1 MTPTDPRHD
10 FIVAL
15 GRALHEHGASTA
27 RVEDAMT
34 QLAKRFGIEGQFFVQ
49 PTSLFAAFGAAGI
62 ETRLVR
68 LHAAEI
74 DLSKLVR
81 LDRVLSA
88 VARGEIAVGV
98 AKRRLD
104 AIVQRP
110 ARRHRG
116 AIVVLGHM
124 LAGAAVARFLGGAW
138 REVITAM
145 LIGLI
150 IGALARFAR
159 KRVALGRV
167 LIPLSAFVASFL
179 AVVLGNWLS
188 PQSPQVAMIAGL
200 VVLLP
205 GLTLTIAIS
214 ELATNHLASGTARA
228 AGAIVVLMSMG
239 FGVAFGARLAAALIG
254 PMTMTTP
261 KEPPDWTLL
270 VALLGLP
277 LSVAAISRA
286 PWREVPFMA
295 IGSIAAY
302 YGAEFGQ
309 SRLGPEL
316 GAFLGAL
323 VAGLCANSYARWRYK
338 PSAIIAVPALLMLV
352 PGSVGLRSVNALF
365 ADQVTTGIE
374 TAFSA
379 AMIALALGT
388 GMLVAGVIVPSR
400 RVL

>member
-34 QLAKRFGIEGQFFVQ
+34 QLATRFGIEGQFFVQ

-88 VARGEIAVGV
+88 VVRNEIAVGV
-98 AKRRLD
+98 AQRRLD

-110 ARRHRG
+110 ARRHR
-116 AIVVLGHM
+116 AAVVVLGHM

-145 LIGLI
+145 VIGLI
-150 IGALARFAR
+150 IGVLARFAR
-159 KRVALGRV
+159 RRVTLGRV
-167 LIPLSAFVASFL
+167 LIPLAAFVASFL

-214 ELATNHLASGTARA
+214 ELATNH
-228 AGAIVVLMSMG
+228 
-239 FGVAFGARLAAALIG
+239 
-254 PMTMTTP
+254 
-261 KEPPDWTLL
+261 
-270 VALLGLP
+270 
-277 LSVAAISRA
+277 
-286 PWREVPFMA
+286 
-295 IGSIAAY
+295 
-302 YGAEFGQ
+302 
-309 SRLGPEL
+309 
-316 GAFLGAL
+316 
-323 VAGLCANSYARWRYK
+323 
-338 PSAIIAVPALLMLV
+338 
-352 PGSVGLRSVNALF
+352 
-365 ADQVTTGIE
+365 
-374 TAFSA
+374 
-379 AMIALALGT
+379 
-388 GMLVAGVIVPSR
+388 
-400 RVL
+400 